1 MDVFEELSQSLL
13 NLNSGHSLPIVL
25 QRILAEK
32 TRELQALIEIN
43 RTIASSADREILF
56 PRIAA
61 ETKTIL
67 ALDGVVIRLVQDNEL
82 VRMAYAGSGDLA
94 RQRTQIVK
102 GESVS
107 GTVVHENRAVAIHDV
122 SRDAALTGA
131 YRKLLAKVG
140 CRSMLGVPLRSG
152 EEVIGAMI
160 GLSER
165 ERDFQPDEIDLM
177 SALADQAAIAAQ
189 KCALFEDAEAK
200 SSEVKKTGAELE
212 QAHRAK
218 AKFMAAV
225 SHELRTPLQV
235 IIGSADLLKD
245 GIVGRTKDEQNRFLS
260 AIVHYAELLD
270 GLIGN
275 VLTVA
280 KSDAKQTSVDVSTA
294 EIEDVMGNI
303 LRYTS
308 RINQN
313 ERLKFSRMA
322 ENGLPPITTDVAKL
336 DEILKHLVGNAC
348 KFTLEGSI
356 EVRVKNLSAERRF
369 EFSVA
374 DSGIGIDE
382 RDQEKIFDEF
392 YQARQSQPTSHGG
405 IGLGLSIVKRYLSLL
420 QGEIRLESQ
429 PGKGS
434 TFTFTLPHS
443 IPGDQRI

>member
-1 MDVFEELSQSLL
+1 
-13 NLNSGHSLPIVL
+13 LNSGHSLPVVL

-32 TRELQALIEIN
+32 SRELQALVEIN
-43 RTIASSADREILF
+43 RVIASSADPETVL

-67 ALDGVVIRLVQDNEL
+67 ALDGVVIRLLQDHEL
-82 VRMAYAGSGDLA
+82 VRAAHAGSGDLA
-94 RQRTQIVK
+94 RQRTPIVR
-102 GESVS
+102 GESLS
-107 GTVVHENRAVAIHDV
+107 GTVVSENRAVAIPGV
-122 SRDAALTGA
+122 SRDAALATD
-131 YRKLLAKVG
+131 YRELLARLG
-140 CRSMLGVPLRSG
+140 CRAMLGVPLRSG
-152 EEVIGAMI
+152 KEVLGTMI

-165 ERDFQPDEIDLM
+165 EREFQPDEIDLM
-177 SALADQAAIAAQ
+177 SALADQAAIASQ
-189 KCALFEDAEAK
+189 KCALFEDARAKSGEAK
-200 SSEVKKTGAELE
+200 KTSAELE
-212 QAHRAK
+212 QAHHAK

-245 GIVGRTKDEQNRFLS
+245 GIVGQTKDEQDRFLS
-260 AIVHYAELLD
+260 AIVHQAEMLD

-275 VLTVA
+275 VLAVA
-280 KSDAKQTSVDVSTA
+280 KSDAKQTGVDVSTA

-303 LRYTS
+303 LKYAS

-313 ERLKFSRMA
+313 ARLKFSWMA
-322 ENGLPPITTDVAKL
+322 EDGLPPITTDIAKL
-336 DEILKHLVGNAC
+336 EEVLKHLVANAC

-356 EVRVKNLSAERRF
+356 DVRVKNLGDQKRF

-374 DSGIGIDE
+374 DSGIGIE
-382 RDQEKIFDEF
+382 ESDQEKIFDEF
-392 YQARQSQPTSHGG
+392 YQARQLQPTTHGG

-420 QGEIRLESQ
+420 QGEINVESR

-443 IPGDQRI
+443 IPGDQRT